1 MVLQYSVLS
10 LQYKC
15 LQVSTV
21 KKKKVTP
28 AFIEYEAKLHPLP
41 QEVLEL
47 VMIVQ
52 SNSLSVVT
60 CILSHFIMHASLMLH
75 ALRQRSKIWK
85 RFFVLQILHY
95 STFCRRNGQKGL
107 GRKGV

>member
-1 MVLQYSVLS
+1 MFDHLLKIPWFFNILCCHFNINV
-10 LQYKC
+10 YKFQQ
-15 LQVSTV
+15 L

-60 CILSHFIMHASLMLH
+60 CILSHFIMH
-75 ALRQRSKIWK
+75 
-85 RFFVLQILHY
+85 
-95 STFCRRNGQKGL
+95 T
-107 GRKGV
+107 